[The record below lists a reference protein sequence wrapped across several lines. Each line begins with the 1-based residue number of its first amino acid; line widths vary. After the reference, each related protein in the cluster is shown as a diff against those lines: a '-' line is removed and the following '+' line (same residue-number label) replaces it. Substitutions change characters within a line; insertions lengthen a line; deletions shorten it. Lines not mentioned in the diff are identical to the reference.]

1 MSPALPTFYSN
12 PMPSGENIL
21 STRGLTLLGTLIS
34 VLVLVAFWSLYFSA
48 FDSRMQ
54 GGKHSIDYAI
64 FQQQKEIDSLR
75 TSLRAI
81 RRGMESNPDPGAES
95 RQLRSIETDN
105 IMTAG
110 RIDGLRGR
118 VDTIN
123 SAISEITADFEKY
136 KDDYRDFVRTIA
148 KGEVI
153 ESLRTKSG
161 TVYRKATI
169 REVTSI
175 GMQILHS
182 EGHKRIP
189 YEDLPDDLQQRF
201 QFDAEQK
208 KSALIAEFETTR
220 THESQVA
227 AANAVEAAEMEAQR
241 EINKQAARENLQ
253 NRISMRHS
261 RISALA
267 SEINYLERSLPYE
280 SRKRV
285 SRAPIIRE
293 EISDKRAEISILQAE
308 VSRLESSLNR

>member
-1 MSPALPTFYSN
+1 MPLALTTFYSN

-54 GGKHSIDYAI
+54 GEKHSIDYAI
-64 FQQQKEIDSLR
+64 LQQQKEIDSLR
-75 TSLRAI
+75 TSLRSI
-81 RRGMESNPDPGAES
+81 RREMESNPDPGAEA
-95 RQLRSIETDN
+95 RQLRSIKTDN
-105 IMTAG
+105 IMAAG

-118 VDTIN
+118 VKSIN
-123 SAISEITADFEKY
+123 STISEITADFEGY
-136 KDDYRDFVRTIA
+136 KDDYRNFVRTTA

-161 TVYRKATI
+161 MVYEKATI
-169 REVTSI
+169 RDVTSI

-208 KSALIAEFETTR
+208 KSALIAELEATR
-220 THESQVA
+220 THVSQVA

-241 EINKQAARENLQ
+241 EINKQTARENLQ

-293 EISDKRAEISILQAE
+293 EISDKRAEISTLQAE
-308 VSRLESSLNR
+308 VSRLESLLNR